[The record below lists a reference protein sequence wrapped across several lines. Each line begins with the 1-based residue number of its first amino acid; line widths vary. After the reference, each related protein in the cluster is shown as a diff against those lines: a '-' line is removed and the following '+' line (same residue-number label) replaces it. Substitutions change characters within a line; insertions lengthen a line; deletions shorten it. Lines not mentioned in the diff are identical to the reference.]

1 MDRYY
6 TITELVEATN
16 LSRATIYKAINDGEL
31 PVLRPNGCKR
41 CWRVAEQ
48 DMVRWLKEKTVRGA

>member
-41 CWRVAEQ
+41 C
-48 DMVRWLKEKTVRGA
+48 